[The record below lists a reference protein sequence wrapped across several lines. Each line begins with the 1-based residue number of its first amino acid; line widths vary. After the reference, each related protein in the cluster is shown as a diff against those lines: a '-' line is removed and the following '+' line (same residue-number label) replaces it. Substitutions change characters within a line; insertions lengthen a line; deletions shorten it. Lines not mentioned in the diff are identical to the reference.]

1 MVEAEGVAE
10 ETSPGCRKWFC
21 SRDLAVNG
29 WAPSANSQWLC
40 SLPAQWSI
48 LRAPPLCC
56 DALLQLDQSRASAN
70 AGAVSLLLP
79 PSSPLLTHSL
89 TGVPA
94 SLYPPPFSTATQL
107 SCVFESAAM
116 KIESYKC
123 QRLYG
128 GLPRNILTA
137 HLVCPPCVS
146 CPVPV
151 HSLSLWC
158 MLSWKLRWLLAL
170 MGSMEREWN

>member
-1 MVEAEGVAE
+1 MAELPVQ
-10 ETSPGCRKWFC
+10 T
-21 SRDLAVNG
+21 
-29 WAPSANSQWLC
+29 PSDC
-40 SLPAQWSI
+40 VP
-48 LRAPPLCC
+48 
-56 DALLQLDQSRASAN
+56 
-70 AGAVSLLLP
+70 
-79 PSSPLLTHSL
+79 SPLSGASSELPLSAVMHSSSSTNPVPLQMPELCLSSFLRPLLSSLTHSL

-116 KIESYKC
+116 KIESCKC

-151 HSLSLWC
+151 HSISL
-158 MLSWKLRWLLAL
+158 
-170 MGSMEREWN
+170 